1 LHGERAD
8 EHYSDGLRAA
18 GDEAGRRRGKVI
30 AELGH
35 YALMLALGLA
45 LIQGVMPIVGTRSG
59 DPALMSIAAP
69 AALAQFAF
77 VALSFAALAACY
89 VSSDFSVL
97 NVYENS
103 NSAMPL
109 MYRLTSIWG
118 NHEGS
123 MMLWILILAFFGA
136 LVAAFG
142 INLPVK
148 LKANALAVQAWIA
161 AAFQL
166 FILTTSNPFLRIVD
180 APFEGRDLNPILQ
193 DPGLAFHPPLL
204 YVGYVGFS
212 IVFSFAI
219 AALLEGRI
227 DAAWA
232 RWVRPWVLGAWM
244 CLTLGIAGGS
254 YWAYYELGWGGYWFW
269 DPVENASLMPWLAG
283 TALLHSA
290 VVMEKRGALKVW
302 TILLAILAFSL
313 SLIGTFL
320 VRSGVLTSVHT
331 FATDPRRGIFI
342 LAILVAFIGGA
353 LALYAWRAPLLK
365 QDGLFAPISREGA
378 LVLNNLFLTCACATV
393 FVGTLYPL
401 ALDALTGAKISVG
414 PPFFNATFGPLFVP
428 LLLAMPFGPLLG
440 WKRGDLLGAAQRLV
454 AAAIIAA
461 IGIAAG
467 FALQHSGPVLA
478 PFGVG
483 LAIFVMAGALIDI
496 AERTMILR
504 VPFGA
509 ALRRAAGLPRS
520 AWGTAVAHFGI
531 GATLLGIVAVTAWG
545 SERIASVRPGETID
559 IAHYRLSFDGLFN
572 RPGPNYRDVVGRF
585 TVRRTNGDLLGVMEP
600 SRRTFPSRNMATTEA
615 ALMRRGVSQLYLS
628 LGDPNPDGSVPVR
641 LYFKPQVLLI
651 WLGALIMFVG
661 GGLSLSD
668 RRLRVGAPRPA
679 RERIA
684 VEPAE
689 QPA

>member
-1 LHGERAD
+1 M
-8 EHYSDGLRAA
+8 
-18 GDEAGRRRGKVI
+18 I

-45 LIQGVMPIVGTRSG
+45 LIQGSMPIVGTRSD
-59 DPALMSIAAP
+59 DPALMSLAAP

-77 VALSFAALAACY
+77 VALAFGSLAICY
-89 VSSDFSVL
+89 VTSDFSVL

-109 MYRLTSIWG
+109 MYRLTSVWG

-123 MMLWILILAFFGA
+123 MMLWVFILALFGA

-142 INLPVK
+142 TNLPAK

-166 FILTTSNPFLRIVD
+166 FILTTSDPFVRIAD

-204 YVGYVGFS
+204 YLGYVGFS
-212 IVFSFAI
+212 ISFSFAI

-232 RWVRPWVLGAWM
+232 LWVRPWVLAAWM

-331 FATDPRRGIFI
+331 FANDPRRGIFI

-353 LALYAWRAPLLK
+353 LSLYAWRAPLLK
-365 QDGLFAPISREGA
+365 QGGLFAPISREGA
-378 LVLNNLFLTCACATV
+378 LVLNNLFLTSACATV

-401 ALDALTGAKISVG
+401 ALEALTGEKISVG
-414 PPFFNATFGPLFVP
+414 PPFFNSTFGPLFVP
-428 LLLAMPFGPLLG
+428 LLLTMPFGPLLG
-440 WKRGDLLGAAQRLV
+440 WKRGDLVGAAQRLL

-461 IGIAAG
+461 LAIAAG
-467 FALQHSGPVLA
+467 FALQHGGPVLA

-483 LAIFVMAGALIDI
+483 IAIFVMAGAITDL

-504 VPFGA
+504 IPFGA
-509 ALRRAAGLPRS
+509 AARRAAGLPRS
-520 AWGTAVAHFGI
+520 AWGSAFAHFGI
-531 GATLLGIVAVTAWG
+531 GVTLLGIVAVTAWG
-545 SERIASVRPGETID
+545 SERIAALKPGETID
-559 IAHYRLSFDGLFN
+559 VAHYRLTFDGLFN
-572 RPGPNYRDVVGRF
+572 RAGPNYRDLVGHF
-585 TVRRTNGDLLGVMEP
+585 TVRRTSGDLIGTMEP
-600 SRRTFPSRNMATTEA
+600 SRRTFPARNMATTEA
-615 ALMRRGVSQLYLS
+615 ALMTRGVSQLYLS
-628 LGDPNPDGSVPVR
+628 LGDPNPDGTVPVR
-641 LYFKPQVLLI
+641 LYFKPQVLMI
-651 WLGALIMFVG
+651 WLGAVIMFVG

-668 RRLRVGAPRPA
+668 RRLRVGAPKPA
-679 RERIA
+679 RAR
-684 VEPAE
+684 VVVQPAE
-689 QPA
+689 